1 MSGPILLFDSGIG
14 GLSVAAALRAR
25 LPEAALAYVCD
36 NAMLPYGTKPD
47 DWLVTRIADVC
58 CAAVRA
64 SGAIALVV
72 ACNTAS
78 TLALRELRERLTIP
92 VIGTVPA
99 IKPAVAASR
108 TGTFGLLATSATVYR
123 PYTDA
128 LIREFAAHC
137 QVIRV
142 AADGLVMQAERAL
155 TGEVLDS
162 GVLRAELAALWAEP
176 ALDTVVL
183 GCTHFPLLAE
193 QLDACAP
200 RSIAWID
207 SGEAIARRVASVVT
221 SFQLANGAGAAWA
234 TLPNKGLA
242 RALAGHGF
250 AAPHQLTGLALSTAS
265 SGAFR

>member
-1 MSGPILLFDSGIG
+1 MSGPILLFDSGVG

-25 LPEAALAYVCD
+25 LPKAALAYVCD

-58 CAAVRA
+58 CAAVKA
-64 SGAIALVV
+64 SGASALVV

-108 TGTFGLLATSATVYR
+108 SGTFGLLATSATVNR

-128 LIREFAAHC
+128 LIREFAANC
-137 QVIRV
+137 RVIRV
-142 AADGLVMQAERAL
+142 AADGLVAQAERAL
-155 TGEVLDS
+155 AGEPLDLHVLD
-162 GVLRAELAALWAEP
+162 AELAALWAEP

-193 QLDACAP
+193 SLNACAP
-200 RSIAWID
+200 RPISWID
-207 SGEAIARRVASVVT
+207 SGDAIARRVASVVT
-221 SFQLANGAGAAWA
+221 SPGLASGVGLAWA
-234 TLPNKGLA
+234 TLPSKGLA
-242 RALAGHGF
+242 TALARYGF
-250 AAPHQLTGLALSTAS
+250 AAPQRLTGVGS
-265 SGAFR
+265 SAKSSAISR

>member
-1 MSGPILLFDSGIG
+1 MSGPILLFDSGVG

-25 LPEAALAYVCD
+25 LPSAALAYVCD

-47 DWLVTRIADVC
+47 AWLVTRIADVC
-58 CAAVRA
+58 CAAVKA
-64 SGAIALVV
+64 SGASALVV

-78 TLALRELRERLTIP
+78 TLALCELRERLSIP

-108 TGTFGLLATSATVYR
+108 SGTFGLLATSATVNR

-128 LIREFAAHC
+128 LIQEFAAQC

-142 AADGLVMQAERAL
+142 AADALVAQAERAL
-155 TGEVLDS
+155 AGEALDS
-162 GVLRAELAALWAEP
+162 RVLAAGLAPLWVAP

-183 GCTHFPLLAE
+183 GCTHFPLLVE

-200 RSIAWID
+200 RPISWID
-207 SGEAIARRVASVVT
+207 SGDAIARRVASVVA
-221 SFQLANGAGAAWA
+221 SPALASGAGTAWA
-234 TLPNKGLA
+234 TLPSSGLA
-242 RALAGHGF
+242 TALARYGF
-250 AAPHQLTGLALSTAS
+250 AAPRRLTGIALPTAS

>member
-1 MSGPILLFDSGIG
+1 MSGPILLFDSGVG

-47 DWLVTRIADVC
+47 DWLITRIADVC
-58 CAAVRA
+58 CAAVKA

-99 IKPAVAASR
+99 IKPAVVASR
-108 TGTFGLLATSATVYR
+108 SGTFGLLATSATVHR

-142 AADGLVMQAERAL
+142 AADGLVAQAERAL
-155 TGEVLDS
+155 AGEALDFRVLE
-162 GVLRAELAALWAEP
+162 AELAALWAEP
-176 ALDTVVL
+176 GLDTVVL

-193 QLDACAP
+193 QLNACAP
-200 RSIAWID
+200 GPVSWID
-207 SGEAIARRVASVVT
+207 SGDAIARRVASVVT
-221 SFQLANGAGAAWA
+221 SSEFASGVGPAWA
-234 TLPNKGLA
+234 TLPSKGLA
-242 RALAGHGF
+242 TALARYGF
-250 AAPHQLTGLALSTAS
+250 AAPRQLVDIALPTAS
-265 SGAFR
+265 SEACR